1 MNRVVPLSGNYGLGK
16 HFGETKKNMIY
27 AGPYGA
33 PGHNFLCPSFLWL
46 QEQPSFQPLWPPL
59 SSNAQIHAVVNQGRE
74 GCEARKK
81 ESRAA
86 LDKVLFPYQWIHTTI
101 SLSYFADVEAAS
113 RWEKL
118 TINDSMLPTSLETQ
132 GQLDSKA
139 DSIYLTTKPSEERP
153 WVDHILFEQ
162 LL

>member
-1 MNRVVPLSGNYGLGK
+1 MQLLIREGRDVR
-16 HFGETKKNMIY
+16 
-27 AGPYGA
+27 
-33 PGHNFLCPSFLWL
+33 PGRKS
-46 QEQPSFQPLWPPL
+46 QEQPL
-59 SSNAQIHAVVNQGRE
+59 N
-74 GCEARKK
+74 
-81 ESRAA
+81 
-86 LDKVLFPYQWIHTTI
+86 KVLFPHQWIHTAI

-132 GQLDSKA
+132 GQLDPKV

-162 LL
+162 LP